1 MVSKPSQTFDWLV
14 RLLSKSSQ
22 ICVNNLSPL
31 LVLLVTGVVVASL
44 LGKVGE
50 HGGKGLP
57 ADRVRLVLL
66 AHIPAHGREL
76 SNRLTKWNQ
85 TSIMRYV
92 KAYLQ
97 KSTIGVS
104 LVSGKSK
111 SDNILDILEKRH
123 LLGKRSWK
131 FSSVT
136 MNSTLL
142 TLSGFSLLPGRISST
157 TSLSRVRTVEAT
169 A

>member
-1 MVSKPSQTFDWLV
+1 MARQIGIYLPPSKPINPNVQ
-14 RLLSKSSQ
+14 
-22 ICVNNLSPL
+22 NLSPL
-31 LVLLVTGVVVASL
+31 LVLLVTGVMVARL
-44 LGKVGE
+44 LCEVGK
-50 HGGKGLP
+50 HGGQRLP

-85 TSIMRYV
+85 TSIIRYV

-111 SDNILDILEKRH
+111 SDNILDENQKNTFWER
-123 LLGKRSWK
+123 GPG
-131 FSSVT
+131 SS
-136 MNSTLL
+136 
-142 TLSGFSLLPGRISST
+142 PQ
-157 TSLSRVRTVEAT
+157 
-169 A
+169 